1 MLLSDAT
8 WVAMVKGLAAGSVN
22 LTIALA
28 LGASLPAP
36 GTLAGLAVLG
46 FFAYGI
52 SLTLFVVA
60 LRHLGTARTGAY
72 FSVAPFFGTVLA
84 VVLLGEAITPG
95 LLVAGALM
103 ALGVWLHLS
112 EKHGH
117 PHFHEAME
125 HEHEHEHDVHHL
137 HHAPGVAAP
146 GPHTHRHRHAPLR
159 HSHEHFPDE
168 HHRHSH

>member
-1 MLLSDAT
+1 
-8 WVAMVKGLAAGSVN
+8 VN
-22 LTIALA
+22 LAIAVM

-36 GTLAGLAVLG
+36 RVLAGAAVLG

-95 LLVAGALM
+95 LLAAGALM
-103 ALGVWLHLS
+103 ALGVWLNLS

-125 HEHEHEHDVHHL
+125 HEHEHEHDMHHT
-137 HHAPGVAAP
+137 HHAPGVAPP
-146 GPHTHRHRHAPLR
+146 GPHTHRHRHAPMS

>member
-1 MLLSDAT
+1 
-8 WVAMVKGLAAGSVN
+8 MVKGLAAGSVN
-22 LTIALA
+22 LAIALA

-36 GTLAGLAVLG
+36 GGLLGSAVLG

-72 FSVAPFFGTVLA
+72 FSVAPFFGAVLA
-84 VVLLGEAITPG
+84 VLWLGEPVTPA

-112 EKHGH
+112 ERHIH
-117 PHFHEAME
+117 PHTHEAME
-125 HEHEHEHDVHHL
+125 HDHEHEHDVHHN
-137 HHAPGVAAP
+137 HHPLGDAQPVR
-146 GPHTHRHRHAPLR
+146 HTHRHQRAPMA
-159 HSHEHFPDE
+159 HTPE
-168 HHRHSH
+168 

>member
-1 MLLSDAT
+1 T

-22 LTIALA
+22 LVIALA
-28 LGASLPAP
+28 LGASLPIP
-36 GTLAGLAVLG
+36 SVLAGSAVLG

-72 FSVAPFFGTVLA
+72 FSVAPFFGALLA

-117 PHFHEAME
+117 LHVHEAME
-125 HEHEHEHDVHHL
+125 HEHEHDHDAHHL
-137 HHAPGVAAP
+137 HHAPGEAP
-146 GPHTHRHRHAPLR
+146 SGPHTHRHRHAPLS